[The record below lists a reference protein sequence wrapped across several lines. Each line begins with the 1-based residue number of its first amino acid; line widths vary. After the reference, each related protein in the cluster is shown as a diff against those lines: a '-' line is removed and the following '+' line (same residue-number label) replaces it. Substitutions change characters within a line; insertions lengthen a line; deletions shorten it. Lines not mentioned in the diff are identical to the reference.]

1 MKKKILILGG
11 SGFLGFNL
19 AKKLSKIEAYETD
32 ILVKKK
38 LHKIKI
44 RNTNYIYSNIC
55 NFIYLKKNLKK
66 EYNYIINLSGNIDHK
81 NNTETLKTHYH
92 GLLNIL
98 KVIKKKK
105 LKLFI
110 QIGSSLEYGKK
121 KSPQKESYKCNP
133 ISFYGKAKYKASL
146 TLKRYLNDYV
156 ILRPYQIYGPYQ
168 KINRLIPLTIKSC
181 ISNNNFPC
189 TAGNQLRDF
198 IFVDDFSNLIVK
210 LIKKK
215 KVISK
220 IYNVGSGRP
229 LKVKNVINLIKKITK
244 NGKPEFGKIKMRKDE
259 ILNLYPSIQKLK
271 KELNWKPKVNIKTG
285 LKKTISFYAKK

>member
-1 MKKKILILGG
+1 M
-11 SGFLGFNL
+11 
-19 AKKLSKIEAYETD
+19 
-32 ILVKKK
+32 
-38 LHKIKI
+38 
-44 RNTNYIYSNIC
+44 
-55 NFIYLKKNLKK
+55 
-66 EYNYIINLSGNIDHK
+66 
-81 NNTETLKTHYH
+81 
-92 GLLNIL
+92 
-98 KVIKKKK
+98 
-105 LKLFI
+105 
-110 QIGSSLEYGKK
+110 
-121 KSPQKESYKCNP
+121 
-133 ISFYGKAKYKASL
+133 
-146 TLKRYLNDYV
+146 
-156 ILRPYQIYGPYQ
+156 
-168 KINRLIPLTIKSC
+168 
-181 ISNNNFPC
+181 
-189 TAGNQLRDF
+189 RDF